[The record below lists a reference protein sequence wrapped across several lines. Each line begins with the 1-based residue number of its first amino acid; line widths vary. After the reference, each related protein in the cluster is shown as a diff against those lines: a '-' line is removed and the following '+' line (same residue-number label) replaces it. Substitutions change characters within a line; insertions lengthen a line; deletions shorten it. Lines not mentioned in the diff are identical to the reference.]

1 MLSRRLIT
9 SIAIAAALLAPQLLS
24 AQTEENKFDRNNPY
38 TQLIPQPKSN
48 GNLDEKYKPFVLDKN
63 TVIVTQ
69 DKFLGDYL
77 ASYIEN
83 LLGKKPIVV
92 VYKNKVPKKYK
103 NIIALTY
110 YWPESHL
117 CQGVFSSDEE
127 LKQRKVNEEKR
138 KKDLYAF
145 CCLKNTVTIYAQKY
159 GGLFNGIQTL
169 LQLLPSQ
176 VYNFENK
183 DFIKSYTI
191 PANIFTD
198 CPEFS
203 YRGFELDVSR
213 TWRPAED
220 VYKVLDWMA
229 YHKLNKFH
237 WHLTDD
243 QGWRVEIK
251 ALPLLTEKGAWRG
264 PDEVIPSSFGSGNK
278 RYGGF
283 YTQEQIKDIVKYAE
297 ERNIEIIPEIET
309 PGHSAA
315 VAASYPEILC
325 DFPEDTSVNNTG
337 YSREI
342 WCVAKESNYEII
354 EKIIKEMAEMFPS
367 GIINMGGDEVNRFN
381 WEKCP
386 DCQALMKKMGMTDS
400 EQLHFYFV
408 SRVNQI
414 AKKYGKKIA
423 GWEEIMYSEDIK
435 DNSLIYV
442 WHSKKWGPMAV
453 QNGFNCVMQAAEYVY
468 LDMQQSPLERGHNWA
483 RVIPL
488 DVMYSYD
495 PIALAAADYDSKK
508 TQPNSQNTSGPDSG
522 KAAVVDNGKA
532 ASNLEL
538 ARKHVVGVQAGLW
551 EELGNRPENFVEYQ
565 MFPRL
570 CALAETGWGTS
581 RTIADSAANYKYF
594 YDRLTQAHFQ
604 RLLNMG
610 IRFRVPYPEVIA
622 EPVAQTKLD
631 VLRSNTDKRP
641 YKITVIPPYEG
652 AVVRYAIVSP
662 QTATDGIRGQKDTT
676 DYKYVYTEPIITRD
690 IANYRFATFV
700 SDAGKSATADS
711 GASESTTI
719 TSGAHES
726 ATVNSGASES
736 TTITSD
742 ILHSIGV
749 AVQNIPIHNYIQPAF
764 EIETNMRSSE
774 KNLSILKE
782 YQENKYC
789 RFEGRAKA
797 GDYITFIFNEPVDC
811 SVIDIVTGRA
821 NVDFYGLTEGYA
833 EYSEDGVN
841 YKGKTEVD
849 CSRIVLTPNTK
860 VKSVRITVTGESD
873 AQNFYLTPLRIY

>member
-1 MLSRRLIT
+1 MNIRRFLTI
-9 SIAIAAALLAPQLLS
+9 IAFAAALAAPRFVS
-24 AQTEENKFDRNNPY
+24 AQANENKFDGNNPY
-38 TQLIPQPKSN
+38 TQLIPQPNSVTYDLN
-48 GNLDEKYKPFVLDKN
+48 AKPFVLDKN
-63 TVIVTQ
+63 TVILCENP
-69 DKFLGDYL
+69 FIENYL
-77 ASYIEN
+77 SKRIKN
-83 LLGKKPIVV
+83 LLGVKIKAISENKNPQNIKKNVIIIG
-92 VYKNKVPKKYK
+92 YKNLHSPVGYSDLAEGAYNLRVADKMLL
-103 NIIALTY
+103 I
-110 YWPESHL
+110 ESPSY
-117 CQGVFSSDEE
+117 Q
-127 LKQRKVNEEKR
+127 
-138 KKDLYAF
+138 
-145 CCLKNTVTIYAQKY
+145 
-159 GGLFNGIQTL
+159 GLFNGVQSL
-169 LQLLPSQ
+169 LQLLPAQ
-176 VYNFENK
+176 VYNFNNK
-183 DFIKSYTI
+183 EYIKEFAI
-191 PANIFTD
+191 PAGTISD
-198 CPEFS
+198 YAVFS

-283 YTQEQIKDIVKYAE
+283 YTQQEIKNIVKYAA
-297 ERNIEIIPEIET
+297 ERGIEIIPEIET

-315 VAASYPEILC
+315 IAGSYPEILC
-325 DFPEDTSVNNTG
+325 EFPEDTSVNETG
-337 YSREI
+337 FSREI

-354 EKIIKEMAEMFPS
+354 EKIIKEMAQMFPS

-453 QNGFNCVMQAAEYVY
+453 QNGFDCVMQAAEYVY

-483 RVIPL
+483 RIIPL

-495 PIALAAADYDSKK
+495 PIKLASA
-508 TQPNSQNTSGPDSG
+508 G
-522 KAAVVDNGKA
+522 KDAGKA

-538 ARKHVVGVQAGLW
+538 AWKHVVGVQAGLW

-594 YDRLTQAHFQ
+594 YDRLTQAHFA
-604 RLLNMG
+604 RLENMG
-610 IRFRVPYPEVIA
+610 IRFRVPYPEVKA
-622 EPVAQTKLD
+622 EPVAFTKTD
-631 VLRSNTDKRP
+631 VLISESYMRP
-641 YKITVIPPYEG
+641 YKITVTPPYEG
-652 AVVRYAIVSP
+652 AVVKYAIVSP

-676 DYKYVYTEPIITRD
+676 DYKYVYTEPIITKN
-690 IANYRFATFV
+690 IANYRFATFA
-700 SDAGKSATADS
+700 SDT
-711 GASESTTI
+711 
-719 TSGAHES
+719 
-726 ATVNSGASES
+726 
-736 TTITSD
+736 
-742 ILHSIGV
+742 LHSIGV
-749 AVQNIPIHNYIQPAF
+749 AVSNVPLQPVVLQPKMSIQ
-764 EIETNMRSSE
+764 TNMRSSE

-797 GDYITFIFNEPVDC
+797 GDYITFIFDEPVKC
-811 SVIDIVTGRA
+811 SVIDILTGRS

-873 AQNFYLTPLRIY
+873 GQNFFLPPLRIY

>member
-1 MLSRRLIT
+1 MNIRRFLTI
-9 SIAIAAALLAPQLLS
+9 IAFAAALAAPRFVY
-24 AQTEENKFDRNNPY
+24 AQTNENKFDGNNPY
-38 TQLIPQPKSN
+38 TKLIPQPKDVYYDLNS
-48 GNLDEKYKPFVLDKN
+48 PCFVLKKDVRVVSN
-63 TVIVTQ
+63 
-69 DKFLGDYL
+69 DPFLSDYL
-77 ASYIEN
+77 AGHIKN
-83 LLGKKPIVV
+83 LTGEKVEIIRWEKWKSAKKTIKREHPVIS
-92 VYKNKVPKKYK
+92 
-103 NIIALTY
+103 ILIADNAA
-110 YWPESHL
+110 PEGREYSL
-117 CQGVFSSDEE
+117 EVQDNAIFIFSNGYEGAMS
-127 LKQRKVNEEKR
+127 
-138 KKDLYAF
+138 
-145 CCLKNTVTIYAQKY
+145 
-159 GGLFNGIQTL
+159 GIQTL
-169 LQLLPSQ
+169 LQLLPPQ
-176 VYNFENK
+176 TYNFNNR
-183 DFIKSYTI
+183 DFSNLIII
-191 PANIFTD
+191 PQGKIEDSPSFR
-198 CPEFS
+198 

-278 RYGGF
+278 RYGG
-283 YTQEQIKDIVKYAE
+283 YYPQQQIKDIVKYAAD
-297 ERNIEIIPEIET
+297 RGIEIIPEIET

-315 VAASYPEILC
+315 IAGSYPEILC
-325 DFPEDTSVNNTG
+325 EFPEDTSINETG
-337 YSREI
+337 FSREI

-381 WEKCP
+381 WQKCP
-386 DCQALMKKMGMTDS
+386 DCQALMKKMGMTNS

-423 GWEEIMYSEDIK
+423 GWEEIMYADDIK

-453 QNGFNCVMQAAEYVY
+453 QNGFDCVMQAAEYVY
-468 LDMQQSPLERGHNWA
+468 LDMQQSPIERGHNWA

-488 DVMYSYD
+488 ETTYSYD
-495 PIALAAADYDSKK
+495 PIKLASA
-508 TQPNSQNTSGPDSG
+508 G
-522 KAAVVDNGKA
+522 KDAGKA

-538 ARKHVVGVQAGLW
+538 AKKHVVGVQAGLW

-594 YDRLTQAHFQ
+594 YDRLTQAHFA
-604 RLLNMG
+604 RLENMG
-610 IRFRVPYPEVIA
+610 IRFRVPYPEVKA
-622 EPVAQTKLD
+622 EPVAFTKTD
-631 VLRSNTDKRP
+631 VLISESYMRP
-641 YKITVIPPYEG
+641 YKITVTPPYEG
-652 AVVRYAIVSP
+652 AVVKYAIVSP
-662 QTATDGIRGQKDTT
+662 QTEIGNIRGQKDTT
-676 DYKYVYTEPIITRD
+676 NYKYVYTEPIITRD

-700 SDAGKSATADS
+700 SDT
-711 GASESTTI
+711 
-719 TSGAHES
+719 
-726 ATVNSGASES
+726 
-736 TTITSD
+736 
-742 ILHSIGV
+742 LHSVGV
-749 AVQNIPIHNYIQPAF
+749 AVSNMPLQTVRMVPHF
-764 EIETNMRSSE
+764 EIETNMRASE

-782 YQENKYC
+782 YKEKAYC

-797 GDYITFIFNEPVDC
+797 GDYITFIFDEPIKC

-833 EYSEDGVN
+833 EYSEDGVH
-841 YKGKTEVD
+841 YQGRKEVD
-849 CSRIVLTPNTK
+849 CSRIVLTPDTK

-873 AQNFYLTPLRIY
+873 GQNFFLTPLKIYRF

>member
-1 MLSRRLIT
+1 MLSRRLII
-9 SIAIAAALLAPQLLS
+9 SIAVAAALLAPQLLS
-24 AQTEENKFDRNNPY
+24 AQTTENKFDKHNPY
-38 TQLIPQPKSN
+38 TQLIPQPTFN
-48 GNLDEKYKPFVLDKN
+48 GNLVGEKAFVLDKN
-63 TVIVTQ
+63 TVIIAD

-77 ASYIEN
+77 ASHIKN
-83 LLGKKPIVV
+83 LLGKKP
-92 VYKNKVPKKYK
+92 KVIDEKLQKKYK
-103 NIIALTY
+103 YKNAILLFHN
-110 YWPESHL
+110 EDFDDGHL
-117 CQGVFSSDEE
+117 CLAGCSDEII
-127 LKQRKVNEEKR
+127 QRIKSAE
-138 KKDLYAF
+138 KKDFYNFL
-145 CCLKNTVTIYAQKY
+145 CLDNVVIIDAKTY
-159 GGLFNGIQTL
+159 GGFFNGIQTL
-169 LQLLPSQ
+169 LQLLPPQ

-183 DFIKSYTI
+183 KFIKSYTI
-191 PANIFTD
+191 PANIFSD

-220 VYKVLDWMA
+220 IYKVLDWMA

-251 ALPLLTEKGAWRG
+251 SLPLLTEKGAWRG
-264 PDEVIPSSFGSGNK
+264 PGEVIPSSFGSGNK

-283 YTQEQIKDIVKYAE
+283 YTQQEIKDIVKYAA

-315 VAASYPEILC
+315 IAASYPEILC
-325 DFPEDTSVNNTG
+325 EFPEDTSVNETG

-386 DCQALMKKMGMTDS
+386 DCQALMKKMGMTDT

-453 QNGFNCVMQAAEYVY
+453 QNGFDCVMQAAEYVY

-495 PIALAAADYDSKK
+495 PIALAAA
-508 TQPNSQNTSGPDSG
+508 GPDS
-522 KAAVVDNGKA
+522 GKA

-538 ARKHVVGVQAGLW
+538 AKRHVVGIQAGLW

-565 MFPRL
+565 MFPRI

-594 YDRLTQAHFQ
+594 YDRLTQAHFA
-604 RLLNMG
+604 RLMNMG
-610 IRFRVPYPEVIA
+610 IRFRVPYPEVKA
-622 EPVAQTKLD
+622 ERVAYTKTD
-631 VLRSNTDKRP
+631 VLRDESYMRP
-641 YKITVIPPYEG
+641 YKITVTPPYEG

-662 QTATDGIRGQKDTT
+662 WTATDGIRGQKDTT
-676 DYKYVYTEPIITRD
+676 NYKYVYTEPIITKN
-690 IANYRFATFV
+690 IANYRFATFA
-700 SDAGKSATADS
+700 SDT
-711 GASESTTI
+711 
-719 TSGAHES
+719 
-726 ATVNSGASES
+726 
-736 TTITSD
+736 
-742 ILHSIGV
+742 LHSIGV
-749 AVQNIPIHNYIQPAF
+749 AVSNVPLQPFVIQPHF
-764 EIETNMRSSE
+764 TVETNMKVSE

-782 YQENKYC
+782 YQEKKYC

-797 GDYITFIFNEPVDC
+797 GDYITFIFDEPVEC
-811 SVIDIVTGRA
+811 SVIDILTGRS

-841 YKGKTEVD
+841 YKGKAEVD

-873 AQNFYLTPLRIY
+873 AQNFYLTPLKIY

>member
-9 SIAIAAALLAPQLLS
+9 SIAVAAALLAPQLLF
-24 AQTEENKFDRNNPY
+24 AQTTENKFDKDNPY
-38 TQLIPQPKSN
+38 TQLIPQPKEVSYYP
-48 GNLDEKYKPFVLDKN
+48 ESKPFVLDKN
-63 TVIVTQ
+63 TFIVCE
-69 DKFLGDYL
+69 DPFIAEYL
-77 ASYIEN
+77 SSKIEN
-83 LLGKKPIVV
+83 LIGKKPKIF
-92 VYKNKVPKKYK
+92 PIAK
-103 NIIALTY
+103 NIKLNRNNAIIAGYPKSNGFVSKL
-110 YWPESHL
+110 YWGKEKWYI
-117 CQGVFSSDEE
+117 DEE
-127 LKQRKVNEEKR
+127 PPKQSNEE
-138 KKDLYAF
+138 Y
-145 CCLKNTVTIYAQKY
+145 TIKASDGIITLGARHKE
-159 GGLFNGIQTL
+159 GLFCAVQTF
-169 LQLLPSQ
+169 LQLLPPQ
-176 VYNFENK
+176 VYDNSK
-183 DFIKSYTI
+183 KKHIKEYSI
-191 PANIFTD
+191 QAGVIND
-198 CPEFS
+198 SPEFS

-220 VYKVLDWMA
+220 IYKVLDWMA

-251 ALPLLTEKGAWRG
+251 SLPLLTEKGAWRG

-283 YTQEQIKDIVKYAE
+283 YTQEQIKDIVKYAA

-325 DFPEDTSVNNTG
+325 EFPEDTSINETG

-354 EKIIKEMAEMFPS
+354 EKIIKEMAQMFPS

-386 DCQALMKKMGMTDS
+386 DCQALMKKMGMTNS

-453 QNGFNCVMQAAEYVY
+453 QNGFDCVMQAAEYVY

-495 PIALAAADYDSKK
+495 PIALAAA
-508 TQPNSQNTSGPDSG
+508 GP
-522 KAAVVDNGKA
+522 DNGKA

-538 ARKHVVGVQAGLW
+538 AKKHVKGVQAGLW

-565 MFPRL
+565 VFPRL

-594 YDRLTQAHFQ
+594 YDRLSQAHFA
-604 RLLNMG
+604 RLMNMG
-610 IRFRVPYPEVIA
+610 IRFRVPYPEVKA
-622 EPVAQTKLD
+622 ERVAYTKTD
-631 VLRSNTDKRP
+631 VLRDESYMRP
-641 YKITVIPPYEG
+641 YKITVTPPYEG
-652 AVVRYAIVSP
+652 AVVKYAIVSP

-676 DYKYVYTEPIITRD
+676 NYKYVYTEPIITKD
-690 IANYRFATFV
+690 IANYRFATFA
-700 SDAGKSATADS
+700 SDT
-711 GASESTTI
+711 
-719 TSGAHES
+719 
-726 ATVNSGASES
+726 
-736 TTITSD
+736 
-742 ILHSIGV
+742 LHSIGV
-749 AVQNIPIHNYIQPAF
+749 AVSNVPLQPFVIQPKMS
-764 EIETNMRSSE
+764 IETNMRSSD
-774 KNLSILKE
+774 KNLSILKK

-797 GDYITFIFNEPVDC
+797 GDYITFIFDEPVEC
-811 SVIDIVTGRA
+811 SVIDILTGRS

-873 AQNFYLTPLRIY
+873 GQNFFLPPLKIY

>member
-24 AQTEENKFDRNNPY
+24 AQTEENKFDKNNPY
-38 TQLIPQPKSN
+38 SQLIPQPKSVTYDLN
-48 GNLDEKYKPFVLDKN
+48 AKPFVLDKN
-63 TVIVTQ
+63 TFIVCE
-69 DKFLGDYL
+69 DPFIAEYL
-77 ASYIEN
+77 SSKIEN
-83 LLGKKPIVV
+83 LIGKKPKIFPTAKKIKLNK
-92 VYKNKVPKKYK
+92 KNA
-103 NIIALTY
+103 IIAGY
-110 YWPESHL
+110 PKSNDFVSKIFWAKEKWYI
-117 CQGVFSSDEE
+117 DEQPP
-127 LKQRKVNEEKR
+127 KQSNEE
-138 KKDLYAF
+138 Y
-145 CCLKNTVTIYAQKY
+145 TIKASDGIITLGARHKE
-159 GGLFNGIQTL
+159 GLFCAVQTF
-169 LQLLPSQ
+169 LQLLPPQ
-176 VYNFENK
+176 VYDNSNK
-183 DFIKSYTI
+183 KHIKEYSI
-191 PANIFTD
+191 PAAIIND
-198 CPEFS
+198 SPEFS

-251 ALPLLTEKGAWRG
+251 SLPLLTEKGAWRG

-283 YTQEQIKDIVKYAE
+283 YTQQEIKDIVKYAA
-297 ERNIEIIPEIET
+297 ERNIEVIPEIET

-315 VAASYPEILC
+315 IAASYPEILC

-342 WCVAKESNYEII
+342 WCVAKESNYEFI

-386 DCQALMKKMGMTDS
+386 DCQALMKKMGMTNS

-453 QNGFNCVMQAAEYVY
+453 QNGFDCVMQAAEYVY
-468 LDMQQSPLERGHNWA
+468 LDMQQSPIERGHNWA

-495 PIALAAADYDSKK
+495 PIALAAADYGNKK
-508 TQPNSQNTSGPDSG
+508 TQPNSQNTAGG
-522 KAAVVDNGKA
+522 NAAGTDNEKA

-538 ARKHVVGVQAGLW
+538 AKKHVIGVQAGLW

-581 RTIADSAANYKYF
+581 RTIADSAANYKYL

-676 DYKYVYTEPIITRD
+676 DYKYVYTAPIITID

-700 SDAGKSATADS
+700 SDAGKSAT
-711 GASESTTI
+711 I

-726 ATVNSGASES
+726 ATVNSGACES
-736 TTITSD
+736 TTATSGM
-742 ILHSIGV
+742 LHSIGV
-749 AVQNIPIHNYIQPAF
+749 AVQNMPIHNYIQPAF

>member
-1 MLSRRLIT
+1 MQIRRLLST
-9 SIAIAAALLAPQLLS
+9 IAIAAALVYPQILL
-24 AQTEENKFDRNNPY
+24 AQTQENHFDKNNPY
-38 TQLIPQPKSN
+38 TQLIPQPKSVTYDLN
-48 GNLDEKYKPFVLDKN
+48 AKPFVLDKN
-63 TVIVTQ
+63 TVILCENP
-69 DKFLGDYL
+69 FIENYL
-77 ASYIEN
+77 SKRIKN
-83 LLGKKPIVV
+83 LLGVKIKAARENKNPQNIKNVIIIG
-92 VYKNKVPKKYK
+92 YKNLHSPVRFSDLAEGAYNLRVADK
-103 NIIALTY
+103 ILLI
-110 YWPESHL
+110 ESPSY
-117 CQGVFSSDEE
+117 Q
-127 LKQRKVNEEKR
+127 
-138 KKDLYAF
+138 
-145 CCLKNTVTIYAQKY
+145 
-159 GGLFNGIQTL
+159 GLFNGVQSL
-169 LQLLPSQ
+169 LQLLPAQ
-176 VYNFENK
+176 VYNFNNK
-183 DFIKSYTI
+183 EYIKEFAI
-191 PANIFTD
+191 PAGTISD
-198 CPEFS
+198 YAEFS

-251 ALPLLTEKGAWRG
+251 SLPLLTEKGAWRG

-278 RYGGF
+278 RYGGY
-283 YTQEQIKDIVKYAE
+283 YTQQQIKDIVKYAAD
-297 ERNIEIIPEIET
+297 RGIEIIPEIET

-315 VAASYPEILC
+315 IAGSYPEILC
-325 DFPEDTSVNNTG
+325 EFPEDTSINETG
-337 YSREI
+337 FSREI

-386 DCQALMKKMGMTDS
+386 DCQALMKKMGMTNS

-423 GWEEIMYSEDIK
+423 GWEEIMYADDIK

-453 QNGFNCVMQAAEYVY
+453 QNGFDCVMQAAEYVY
-468 LDMQQSPLERGHNWA
+468 LDMQQSPIERGHNWA

-488 DVMYSYD
+488 EITYSYD
-495 PIALAAADYDSKK
+495 PIKLASA
-508 TQPNSQNTSGPDSG
+508 G
-522 KAAVVDNGKA
+522 KDAGKA

-570 CALAETGWGTS
+570 CALAETGWGPS

-594 YDRLTQAHFQ
+594 YDRLTQAHFA
-604 RLLNMG
+604 RLENMG
-610 IRFRVPYPEVIA
+610 IRFRVPYPEVKA
-622 EPVAQTKLD
+622 EPVAFTKTD
-631 VLRSNTDKRP
+631 VLISESYMRP
-641 YKITVIPPYEG
+641 YKITVTPPYAG
-652 AVVRYAIVSP
+652 AVVKYAIVSP
-662 QTATDGIRGQKDTT
+662 QTEIGNIRGQKDTT
-676 DYKYVYTEPIITRD
+676 NYKYVYTEPIITRD

-700 SDAGKSATADS
+700 SDT
-711 GASESTTI
+711 
-719 TSGAHES
+719 
-726 ATVNSGASES
+726 
-736 TTITSD
+736 
-742 ILHSIGV
+742 LHSVGV
-749 AVQNIPIHNYIQPAF
+749 AVSNMPLQIVRMVPHF
-764 EIETNMRSSE
+764 EIETNMRASE

-782 YQENKYC
+782 YKEKAYC

-797 GDYITFIFNEPVDC
+797 GDYITFVFDEPIKC
-811 SVIDIVTGRA
+811 SVIDIVTGRT

-833 EYSEDGVN
+833 EYSEDGVH
-841 YKGKTEVD
+841 YKGRKEVD
-849 CSRIVLTPNTK
+849 CSRIVLTPDTK

-873 AQNFYLTPLRIY
+873 GQNFFLPPLRIY

>member
-9 SIAIAAALLAPQLLS
+9 SIAVAVALLAPQLLYS
-24 AQTEENKFDRNNPY
+24 QKTENKFDKNNPY
-38 TQLIPQPKSN
+38 TQLIPQPKAAYSD
-48 GNLDEKYKPFVLDKN
+48 LTKKPFVLDKN
-63 TVIVTQ
+63 TIIFTNSPEIS
-69 DKFLGDYL
+69 KYL
-77 ASYIEN
+77 TRHLKNI
-83 LLGKKPIVV
+83 LGKDLKIVEWKKWSDKNAV
-92 VYKNKVPKKYK
+92 KELYKRK
-103 NIIALTY
+103 NIII
-110 YWPESHL
+110 
-117 CQGVFSSDEE
+117 VFVGSKSTG
-127 LKQRKVNEEKR
+127 LEKE
-138 KKDLYAF
+138 
-145 CCLKNTVTIYAQKY
+145 KY
-159 GGLFNGIQTL
+159 GLYVSEKNIRIAGGRAGVLNAVHTL
-169 LQLLPSQ
+169 LQLLPAQ
-176 VYNFENK
+176 VYNFNNK
-183 DFIKSYTI
+183 AIVQRSVI
-191 PANIFTD
+191 PYGFVEDST
-198 CPEFS
+198 EFS

-220 VYKVLDWMA
+220 IYKVLDWMA

-283 YTQEQIKDIVKYAE
+283 YTQEQIKDIVKYAA

-325 DFPEDTSVNNTG
+325 EFPEDTSVNETG

-354 EKIIKEMAEMFPS
+354 EKIIKEMAQMFPS

-386 DCQALMKKMGMTDS
+386 DCQALMKKMGMKDS

-453 QNGFNCVMQAAEYVY
+453 QNGFDCVMQAAEYVY
-468 LDMQQSPLERGHNWA
+468 LDMQQSPIERGHNWA

-488 DVMYSYD
+488 DVIYSYD
-495 PIALAAADYDSKK
+495 PIALAAA
-508 TQPNSQNTSGPDSG
+508 GPD
-522 KAAVVDNGKA
+522 AGKA

-538 ARKHVVGVQAGLW
+538 AKKHVKGVQAGLW

-594 YDRLTQAHFQ
+594 YDRLTQAHFA
-604 RLLNMG
+604 RLMNMG
-610 IRFRVPYPEVIA
+610 IRFRVPYPEVKA
-622 EPVAQTKLD
+622 EPVAYTKTD
-631 VLRSNTDKRP
+631 VLRDESYMRP
-641 YKITVIPPYEG
+641 YRITVTPPYEG
-652 AVVRYAIVSP
+652 AVVKYAIVSP
-662 QTATDGIRGQKDTT
+662 QTEIGNIRGQKDTT
-676 DYKYVYTEPIITRD
+676 NYKYVYTEPIITKD

-700 SDAGKSATADS
+700 SDT
-711 GASESTTI
+711 
-719 TSGAHES
+719 
-726 ATVNSGASES
+726 
-736 TTITSD
+736 
-742 ILHSIGV
+742 LHSVGV
-749 AVQNIPIHNYIQPAF
+749 AVLNVPLQPFVIQPHF
-764 EIETNMRSSE
+764 TVETNMKVSE

-782 YQENKYC
+782 YQEKKYC
-789 RFEGRAKA
+789 RFDGRAKA
-797 GDYITFIFNEPVDC
+797 GDYITFIFDEPVYC
-811 SVIDIVTGRA
+811 SIIDIVTGRA

-849 CSRIVLTPNTK
+849 CSRIVLTPDTK

-873 AQNFYLTPLRIY
+873 GQNFFLPPLKIY

>member
-1 MLSRRLIT
+1 
-9 SIAIAAALLAPQLLS
+9 
-24 AQTEENKFDRNNPY
+24 
-38 TQLIPQPKSN
+38 
-48 GNLDEKYKPFVLDKN
+48 
-63 TVIVTQ
+63 
-69 DKFLGDYL
+69 
-77 ASYIEN
+77 SY
-83 LLGKKPIVV
+83 
-92 VYKNKVPKKYK
+92 
-103 NIIALTY
+103 
-110 YWPESHL
+110 
-117 CQGVFSSDEE
+117 Q
-127 LKQRKVNEEKR
+127 
-138 KKDLYAF
+138 
-145 CCLKNTVTIYAQKY
+145 
-159 GGLFNGIQTL
+159 GLFNGVQSL
-169 LQLLPSQ
+169 LQLLPAQ
-176 VYNFENK
+176 VYNFNNK
-183 DFIKSYTI
+183 EYIKEFAI
-191 PANIFTD
+191 PAGTISD
-198 CPEFS
+198 YAEFS

-243 QGWRVEIK
+243 QGWRIEIK

-283 YTQEQIKDIVKYAE
+283 YTQQQIKDIVKYAAD
-297 ERNIEIIPEIET
+297 RGIEIIPEIET

-315 VAASYPEILC
+315 IAGSYPEILC
-325 DFPEDTSVNNTG
+325 EFPEDTSVNETG
-337 YSREI
+337 FSREI

-386 DCQALMKKMGMTDS
+386 DCQALMKKMGMTNS

-495 PIALAAADYDSKK
+495 PIALAAAGKDS
-508 TQPNSQNTSGPDSG
+508 
-522 KAAVVDNGKA
+522 GKA

-538 ARKHVVGVQAGLW
+538 AKKHVVGVQAGLW

-570 CALAETGWGTS
+570 CALAEIGWGTS

-594 YDRLTQAHFQ
+594 YNRLTQAHFQ
-604 RLLNMG
+604 RLINMG
-610 IRFRVPYPEVIA
+610 IRFRVPYPEVKA
-622 EPVAQTKLD
+622 ERVAYTKTD
-631 VLRSNTDKRP
+631 VLRDESYMRP
-641 YKITVIPPYEG
+641 YKITVTPPYEG
-652 AVVRYAIVSP
+652 AVVKYAIVSP

-676 DYKYVYTEPIITRD
+676 DYKYVYTEPIITKD
-690 IANYRFATFV
+690 IANYRFATFA
-700 SDAGKSATADS
+700 SDT
-711 GASESTTI
+711 
-719 TSGAHES
+719 
-726 ATVNSGASES
+726 
-736 TTITSD
+736 
-742 ILHSIGV
+742 LHSIGV
-749 AVQNIPIHNYIQPAF
+749 AVSNVPLHPVLIQPRF
-764 EIETNMRSSE
+764 TIETNMRSSE
-774 KNLSILKE
+774 KNLKILKE

-797 GDYITFIFNEPVDC
+797 GDYITFIFEEPVKC
-811 SVIDIVTGRA
+811 SVIDIVTGRS

-833 EYSEDGVN
+833 EYSEDGIN
-841 YKGKTEVD
+841 YKGKAEVD
-849 CSRIVLTPNTK
+849 CSRIVLTPDTK

-873 AQNFYLTPLRIY
+873 GQNFFLPPLKIY

>member
-9 SIAIAAALLAPQLLS
+9 SIAIAAALFAPQLLF
-24 AQTEENKFDRNNPY
+24 AQKTVNKLDKDNPY
-38 TQLIPQPKSN
+38 TQLIPQPKEVIC
-48 GNLDEKYKPFVLDKN
+48 NLDANPFVLQKN
-63 TVIVTQ
+63 IKIVTNVPY
-69 DKFLGDYL
+69 LSGYL
-77 ASYIEN
+77 AN
-83 LLGKKPIVV
+83 
-92 VYKNKVPKKYK
+92 
-103 NIIALTY
+103 
-110 YWPESHL
+110 H
-117 CQGVFSSDEE
+117 
-127 LKQRKVNEEKR
+127 
-138 KKDLYAF
+138 
-145 CCLKNTVTIYAQKY
+145 LKNLTGKDIGIIWWDNWKGIKKATKKGPII
-159 GGLFNGIQTL
+159 LFLIADNATMTGNEYKLRVHENEIELYSNGYEGAMCGIQTL
-169 LQLLPSQ
+169 LQLFPPQ
-176 VYNFENK
+176 VYNFDNR
-183 DFIKSYTI
+183 DYSTI
-191 PANIFTD
+191 CSIPEGIID
-198 CPEFS
+198 DKPEFS

-220 VYKVLDWMA
+220 IYKVLDWMA

-251 ALPLLTEKGAWRG
+251 SLPLLTEKGAWRG

-283 YTQEQIKDIVKYAE
+283 YTQQQIKDIVKYAE
-297 ERNIEIIPEIET
+297 ERAIEIIPEIET

-325 DFPEDTSVNNTG
+325 EFPEDTSINETG

-354 EKIIKEMAEMFPS
+354 EKIIKEMAQMFPS

-386 DCQALMKKMGMTDS
+386 DCQALMKKMGMTNS

-453 QNGFNCVMQAAEYVY
+453 QNGFDCVMQAAEYVY

-495 PIALAAADYDSKK
+495 PIALAAA
-508 TQPNSQNTSGPDSG
+508 GPDS
-522 KAAVVDNGKA
+522 GKA

-538 ARKHVVGVQAGLW
+538 AKRHVVGVQAGLW

-594 YDRLTQAHFQ
+594 YDRLTQAHFA
-604 RLLNMG
+604 RLMNMG
-610 IRFRVPYPEVIA
+610 IRFRVPYPEVKA
-622 EPVAQTKLD
+622 ERVAYTKTD
-631 VLRSNTDKRP
+631 VLRDESYMRP
-641 YKITVIPPYEG
+641 YKITVTPPYEG
-652 AVVRYAIVSP
+652 AVVKYAIVSP

-676 DYKYVYTEPIITRD
+676 NYKYIYTEPIITKN
-690 IANYRFATFV
+690 IANYRFATFA
-700 SDAGKSATADS
+700 SDT
-711 GASESTTI
+711 
-719 TSGAHES
+719 
-726 ATVNSGASES
+726 
-736 TTITSD
+736 
-742 ILHSIGV
+742 LHSIGV
-749 AVQNIPIHNYIQPAF
+749 AVSNVPLQPFVIQPHC
-764 EIETNMRSSE
+764 IVETNMKVSE

-782 YQENKYC
+782 YQEKKYC

-797 GDYITFIFNEPVDC
+797 GDYITFIFDEPVEC
-811 SVIDIVTGRA
+811 SVIDILTGRS

-833 EYSEDGVN
+833 EYSENGVN
-841 YKGKTEVD
+841 YNGRTEVD

-873 AQNFYLTPLRIY
+873 AQNFYLTPLKIY